1 MCCLNCDIDWLLQ
14 SSLSDVETLQ
24 RKQALFENTLDA
36 QMEQVEGVERFAQ
49 QLIQQKHFDSDNIKC
64 KSKSVLLR

>member
-1 MCCLNCDIDWLLQ
+1 M
-14 SSLSDVETLQ
+14 ETLQ

-64 KSKSVLLR
+64 KSESVLLR